1 MLMKCLFKYRWK
13 GGNSMLKKLVVFSVF
28 CFLGVTGA
36 MADIVVD
43 AEGKVQKYPD
53 GSTLNV
59 SAAKN
64 IYTEYFGF
72 KAFIPKG
79 ERISMRFSDK
89 DENRMVY
96 CSGNNFN
103 NVKIGDT
110 FFSTDKNTAFAISQ
124 DGNLKVEKG
133 SLVVKDKD
141 ENVAILS
148 QGNTYRI
155 NMEVPSSESFIV
167 MSEPSEESY
176 EQIQKDIVLS
186 PSAPRN

>member
-1 MLMKCLFKYRWK
+1 
-13 GGNSMLKKLVVFSVF
+13 MLKKLVVFSVF

-79 ERISMRFSDK
+79 EWK
-89 DENRMVY
+89 
-96 CSGNNFN
+96 
-103 NVKIGDT
+103 
-110 FFSTDKNTAFAISQ
+110 
-124 DGNLKVEKG
+124 
-133 SLVVKDKD
+133 
-141 ENVAILS
+141 
-148 QGNTYRI
+148 
-155 NMEVPSSESFIV
+155 
-167 MSEPSEESY
+167 
-176 EQIQKDIVLS
+176 
-186 PSAPRN
+186 

>member
-1 MLMKCLFKYRWK
+1 M
-13 GGNSMLKKLVVFSVF
+13 
-28 CFLGVTGA
+28 
-36 MADIVVD
+36 
-43 AEGKVQKYPD
+43 
-53 GSTLNV
+53 
-59 SAAKN
+59 
-64 IYTEYFGF
+64 
-72 KAFIPKG
+72 
-79 ERISMRFSDK
+79 
-89 DENRMVY
+89 
-96 CSGNNFN
+96 
-103 NVKIGDT
+103 
-110 FFSTDKNTAFAISQ
+110 
-124 DGNLKVEKG
+124 EKG